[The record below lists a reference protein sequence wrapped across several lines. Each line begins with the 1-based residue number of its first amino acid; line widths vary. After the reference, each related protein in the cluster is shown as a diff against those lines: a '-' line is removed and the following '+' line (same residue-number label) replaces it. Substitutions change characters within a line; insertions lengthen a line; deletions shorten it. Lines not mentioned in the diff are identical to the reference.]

1 MELMQLFGKLVD
13 LEELLRNGCKILHHN
28 ETADD
33 IGDIQE
39 RIVGLFLGSRQI
51 IVMLQ
56 LILIA
61 HGVIFRLQMIPFF
74 FQLSQMLTALIQRL
88 DGLPDILRTQLI
100 NRAAIVH
107 GTAISLRI
115 NLQNSTAK
123 SGFAAAGLAYQ
134 TEGFT
139 LVDFQVDTII
149 GFYIHPAFFQ
159 REPLLQI
166 ADAEQNFFII

>member
-1 MELMQLFGKLVD
+1 MQLFGKLVD

-88 DGLPDILRTQLI
+88 DGLPDIFGAQLI
-100 NRAAIVH
+100 DGAAIIH

-123 SGFAAAGLAYQ
+123 SGFAAARLAYQ

>member
-1 MELMQLFGKLVD
+1 M
-13 LEELLRNGCKILHHN
+13 
-28 ETADD
+28 
-33 IGDIQE
+33 
-39 RIVGLFLGSRQI
+39 GLFLGSRQI

-123 SGFAAAGLAYQ
+123 SGF
-134 TEGFT
+134 
-139 LVDFQVDTII
+139 
-149 GFYIHPAFFQ
+149 YIHPAFFQ